1 MGEITIKDY
10 FSNLLQE
17 VDSEIQTIELKESDF
32 LQVCKKVINYL
43 QDIMSDIKSFILN
56 SNFYDN

>member
-17 VDSEIQTIELKESDF
+17 VDSEIQTIELNESDF
-32 LQVCKKVINYL
+32 LMCVKK
-43 QDIMSDIKSFILN
+43 
-56 SNFYDN
+56 

>member
-17 VDSEIQTIELKESDF
+17 VDSEIQTIELNESTF
-32 LQVCKKVINYL
+32 SMCVKK
-43 QDIMSDIKSFILN
+43 
-56 SNFYDN
+56 